1 MLSAVLHSSP
11 SSPPEQSIAGF
22 NPGHTSLSKV
32 FAQGD
37 TIPTAPTCH
46 ACSQLQKEQQI
57 NSQHKIKILLPVI
70 NPPHYP
76 LLLSHQEKPLL
87 LCRENLCE
95 LLCATHQQVNKIVAT
110 REEVI
115 FSFQPCP
122 QKSAL
127 SLSHRTLVA
136 GPPAR
141 NCTKE

>member
-46 ACSQLQKEQQI
+46 ACSQLQKEQLI
-57 NSQHKIKILLPVI
+57 NSQHQIKILLPVI

-76 LLLSHQEKPLL
+76 LLLSYQEKPLL

-95 LLCATHQQVNKIVAT
+95 LLRATHQQVNKIVA
-110 REEVI
+110 RRKEVI